1 MNTNAFLSVV
11 RHTAQI
17 VTRSHDIARPSRTNA
32 PRVRLASGLELSIQ
46 ASEAHYCCP
55 RETGADFYTHVE
67 VGFPSAEVAVLMEYA
82 ENPSD
87 PTGTVYGFVP
97 VEVVDA
103 IIIAHGGIV
112 SAFIPS

>member
-17 VTRSHDIARPSRTNA
+17 VTRSHDIARPYRTNA

-46 ASEAHYCCP
+46 ASKDHYCRP
-55 RETGADFYTHVE
+55 RETGAELYTHVE

-82 ENPSD
+82 ESPSD
-87 PTGTVYGFVP
+87 PTGTVYAFAP

-103 IIIAHGGIV
+103 IIAAHGGIM